1 MSGPKVVRIVTRE
14 EIIALCEG
22 HLRRLDQAV
31 ARWEAQAEKLGQLS
45 EQERAATRARQA
57 RLRAL
62 LTEDQYQALQKAVPI
77 EIEHLRRDQLA
88 REERAIGQ
96 ATEQRQHQRRMKENA
111 AFLLKALVSRTDTAP
126 QVVQALTKLAD
137 GAQLDNAEQ
146 LLAQGF
152 AQLSSSKEAQTL
164 DEQQRA
170 LARRLMDD
178 APTPNLTRWLA
189 ERAQATRDPRLQQID
204 RHIAELHLLQGTACA
219 EPFVQAL
226 ARAEAQPQAQQRN
239 LLLDSLVIEL
249 ADKSRDFQLSRDS
262 LAKLHELA
270 NEVQTRL
277 GAGNEALLEQV
288 RLCTTTSPQA
298 TVSELTSRCEALLA
312 MHVQAQAALARRE
325 AMLKGL
331 AELGYEVRE
340 GMTTAWA
347 DAGKIVLRKSA
358 TPGYGVELGGK
369 AENGRMQVRAVA
381 LSRDRDTQRDK
392 DIETIWCNEF
402 GRLQAMLQ
410 GNGSEL
416 LIERAMGVGETPLK
430 EVLAAEDEDMAAA
443 GQLRTTS
450 S

>member
-14 EIIALCEG
+14 EIIAICEG

-31 ARWEAQAEKLGQLS
+31 SRWEAQAEKLGQLN

-62 LTEDQYQALQKAVPI
+62 LTEDQLRELQKAVPI

-88 REERAIGQ
+88 REERAVLQ
-96 ATEQRQHQRRMKENA
+96 ATEQRQHQRRMQENA
-111 AFLLKALVSRTDTAP
+111 ALLLKALGSRPDTAP
-126 QVVQALTKLAD
+126 QVVQALTQLVD

-152 AQLSSSKEAQTL
+152 AQLSSSNEAQTL

-170 LARRLMDD
+170 LAQRLKDD
-178 APTPNLTRWLA
+178 APAPDRNTWLA
-189 ERAQATRDPRLQQID
+189 ERAQAPRDPRLQQID
-204 RHIAELHLLQGTACA
+204 RHIAELYLLQGAACA
-219 EPFVQAL
+219 APFVQAL

-249 ADKSRDFQLSRDS
+249 ADNSRDFQLSRDS
-262 LAKLHELA
+262 LTKLHDLA
-270 NEVQTRL
+270 NEVRTHL
-277 GAGNEALLEQV
+277 DAGNEALLEHVSQ
-288 RLCTTTSPQA
+288 CTTSTSQA
-298 TVSELTSRCEALLA
+298 MVSELTSRCEAILA
-312 MHVQAQAALARRE
+312 AHVQAQAALARRE
-325 AMLKGL
+325 AMLQGL

-340 GMTTAWA
+340 GMITAWA
-347 DAGKIVLRKSA
+347 DSGKIVLRKSA

-443 GQLRTTS
+443 AQLWTK
-450 S
+450 

>member
-14 EIIALCEG
+14 EIIAICEG
-22 HLRRLDQAV
+22 HLRRLEQAV
-31 ARWEAQAEKLGQLS
+31 SRWEAQAEKLGQLN
-45 EQERAATRARQA
+45 EQERAATRARQT
-57 RLRAL
+57 RLRTL
-62 LTEDQYQALQKAVPI
+62 LTEDQFRALQKAVPI

-88 REERAIGQ
+88 REERAVLQ
-96 ATEQRQHQRRMKENA
+96 ATAQRQHQRRLQENA
-111 AFLLKALVSRTDTAP
+111 ALLLKALGSRPDTAP
-126 QVVQALTKLAD
+126 QVVQALTQLAD

-152 AQLSSSKEAQTL
+152 AQLSNDDKAQDL

-170 LARRLMDD
+170 LAQRLKDD
-178 APTPNLTRWLA
+178 APAPDLNTWLA

-204 RHIAELHLLQGTACA
+204 RHIAELHLLQGAA
-219 EPFVQAL
+219 RAAPFVQAL
-226 ARAEAQPQAQQRN
+226 ARAEAQAQAQQRN

-249 ADKSRDFQLSRDS
+249 ADTSRDFQLRRDS
-262 LAKLHELA
+262 LAKLHDLA
-270 NEVQTRL
+270 NEVGPHL
-277 GAGNEALLEQV
+277 DAGDAVLLEQV
-288 RLCTTTSPQA
+288 SQCTASTSHA
-298 TVSELTSRCEALLA
+298 VVSELTRRCEAILA
-312 MHVQAQAALARRE
+312 AHVQAQAALARRA
-325 AMLKGL
+325 AMLQGL

-402 GRLQAMLQ
+402 DRLQAMLQ
-410 GNGSEL
+410 AHGSEL

-430 EVLAAEDEDMAAA
+430 EVLAVESEDTAAA
-443 GQLRTTS
+443 LQLKTK
-450 S
+450 